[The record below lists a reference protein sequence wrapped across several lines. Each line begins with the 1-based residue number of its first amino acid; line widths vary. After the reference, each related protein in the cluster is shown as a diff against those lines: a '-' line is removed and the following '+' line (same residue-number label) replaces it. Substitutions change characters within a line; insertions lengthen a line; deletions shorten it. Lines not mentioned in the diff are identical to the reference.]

1 MPEKYPS
8 LATLYLTPDWW
19 SGEGL
24 PGVLVRDALWKNSPP
39 EVRELAR
46 ARHQEKYRD
55 GNCGDLY
62 RSVFEARWRMKLYER
77 RSREYLDGEG
87 ERNILLED
95 ATVRLVETTTN
106 ELKKLI
112 SAVIDCEEMNK
123 AMTGKFDVETVKEG
137 SALSNVLRLAK
148 SNQREDFERIHESGD
163 YERILQQALAI
174 KGKGGVS
181 VNKGADIIPLAGK
194 EESPTPPPKETT
206 KETTPAA
213 QVDKSEKKSVGVQVK
228 KNETDE
234 KGKDESSTG
243 VENS

>member
-19 SGEGL
+19 SSDGL
-24 PGVLVRDALWKNSPP
+24 PGVLVRNALWKNSPP

-46 ARHQEKYRD
+46 ARHKEKYGD

-62 RSVFEARWRMKLYER
+62 TSVFEARGRMKVYER
-77 RSREYLDGEG
+77 KSREYLNGEG
-87 ERNILLED
+87 ERNILLEEGM
-95 ATVRLVETTTN
+95 VRLVETTTD
-106 ELKKLI
+106 ELKMLI

-148 SNQREDFERIHESGD
+148 SNESGDLERIYESPD
-163 YERILQQALAI
+163 YERILRQAMGTEP
-174 KGKGGVS
+174 KGDVS
-181 VNKGADIIPLAGK
+181 VDKGADITPLAGK
-194 EESPTPPPKETT
+194 EEPRPPKETT

-213 QVDKSEKKSVGVQVK
+213 HVDKSEKKSVGVQVK

>member
-1 MPEKYPS
+1 MS
-8 LATLYLTPDWW
+8 
-19 SGEGL
+19 
-24 PGVLVRDALWKNSPP
+24 VRNKLWKNSSP

-46 ARHQEKYRD
+46 ARHKEKYRD

-62 RSVFEARWRMKLYER
+62 TSVFEARGRMKVYER
-77 RSREYLDGEG
+77 KSREYLDEGG
-87 ERNILLED
+87 ERNIVFEEEM
-95 ATVRLVETTTN
+95 VRLVETTTN
-106 ELKKLI
+106 ELKQLI

-123 AMTGKFDVETVKEG
+123 TMTGKFDVETVKEG
-137 SALSNVLRLAK
+137 SALSNVLRLAR
-148 SNQREDFERIHESGD
+148 SNESEDFDRIHESGD
-163 YERILQQALAI
+163 FERMLQQAMEI
-174 KGKGGVS
+174 KAKGDVP
-181 VNKGADIIPLAGK
+181 VDKGADIVPLAGK
-194 EESPTPPPKETT
+194 EEPPTPPPKETT